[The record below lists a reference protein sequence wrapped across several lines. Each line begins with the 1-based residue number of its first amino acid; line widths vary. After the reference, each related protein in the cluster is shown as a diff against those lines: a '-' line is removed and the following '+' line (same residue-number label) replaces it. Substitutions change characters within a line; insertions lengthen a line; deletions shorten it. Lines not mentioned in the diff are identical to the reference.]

1 MSSYESDL
9 ALALRL
15 ADLADSIA
23 LPRFLAQDLVV
34 ETKPD
39 ASPVTDADRSVEA
52 ALKQVLAEERPEDAL
67 IGEEFGNLDHR
78 PDRRHRK
85 LYARSA
91 GLGRTDC
98 PRRRRQAC
106 CQRGFGTGPRA
117 PLVGRS
123 WRWCAH

>member
-67 IGEEFGNLDHR
+67 IGEEFGNTGSGSRTWIIDPIDGTRAFISGMPTWGASAR
-78 PDRRHRK
+78 P
-85 LYARSA
+85 YQRS
-91 GLGRTDC
+91 T
-98 PRRRRQAC
+98 
-106 CQRGFGTGPRA
+106 
-117 PLVGRS
+117 
-123 WRWCAH
+123 

>member
-39 ASPVTDADRSVEA
+39 NFSFITVFF
-52 ALKQVLAEERPEDAL
+52 L
-67 IGEEFGNLDHR
+67 
-78 PDRRHRK
+78 
-85 LYARSA
+85 
-91 GLGRTDC
+91 GLCLG
-98 PRRRRQAC
+98 
-106 CQRGFGTGPRA
+106 
-117 PLVGRS
+117 
-123 WRWCAH
+123 